1 VFDYTKG
8 SFTFFAH
15 RRMNEERSVYTG
27 AGERG
32 ALMTHPISLLGAAA
46 LGVVLAISCA
56 DAQTVHHRAKHPAEA
71 GRQIIVRQ
79 GVEPWLTLGTWAPV
93 GSRQGY
99 ALDTFQAPQA
109 QRTANQMTIQG
120 VRGIDRLP
128 NDVSLPEAN
137 RPLLIV
143 SAPGLSGPWLDLY

>member
-1 VFDYTKG
+1 M
-8 SFTFFAH
+8 S
-15 RRMNEERSVYTG
+15 EERSVYNG

-32 ALMTHPISLLGAAA
+32 AFMTHPVSLLGAAA
-46 LGVVLAISCA
+46 LGIVVATSCA
-56 DAQTVHHRAKHPAEA
+56 DAQTVHHRAKHPAAA
-71 GRQIIVRQ
+71 GRQITVSK

-99 ALDTFQAPQA
+99 ALDTFRPAQG
-109 QRTANQMTIQG
+109 QRTANQGTIQG

-128 NDVSLPEAN
+128 NDGSLPEAN

-143 SAPGLSGPWLDLY
+143 SSPGLSGPWLQLY

>member
-1 VFDYTKG
+1 
-8 SFTFFAH
+8 
-15 RRMNEERSVYTG
+15 
-27 AGERG
+27 
-32 ALMTHPISLLGAAA
+32 MTRPISLLGAAA
-46 LGVVLAISCA
+46 IGIALASSCA
-56 DAQTVHHRAKHPAEA
+56 QAQTVHHRAHHSAAPTAA

-99 ALDTFQAPQA
+99 ALDTFSQPQA
-109 QRTANQMTIQG
+109 QRTANQETFQG

-128 NDVSLPEAN
+128 NEVSLPEAN
-137 RPLLIV
+137 RPLLTV

>member
-1 VFDYTKG
+1 MAHPV
-8 SFTFFAH
+8 SF
-15 RRMNEERSVYTG
+15 V
-27 AGERG
+27 
-32 ALMTHPISLLGAAA
+32 GAAT
-46 LGVVLAISCA
+46 LGVLLATSCA
-56 DAQTVHHRAKHPAEA
+56 QAQTVHHHAKHPAAA
-71 GRQIIVRQ
+71 GRQITVSK

-99 ALDTFQAPQA
+99 ALDTLSPPQA
-109 QRTANQMTIQG
+109 WRTANQVTIQG

-137 RPLLIV
+137 RPLLTV